1 MSISYKGFVF
11 KAQYHKGQDR
21 WYIKY
26 VPSSNFKSVGQKN
39 KASFNVG
46 AYKNSDSAKADFTRL
61 ANHLISGKYHK
72 TFEPALEE
80 LHLPALVIDEDDDDD
95 HNMAIVP
102 TETQTGVFSPA
113 SPGLVSYSIIVL
125 VTRVSYTFFVY
136 I

>member
-1 MSISYKGFVF
+1 MSISYKGYVF

-61 ANHLISGKYHK
+61 ANHLISGKYYK
-72 TFEPALEE
+72 TFLPALETISLAE
-80 LHLPALVIDEDDDDD
+80 PQVLVDNVVVPLATPLEARLVLASPAPEPV
-95 HNMAIVP
+95 AFIVP
-102 TETQTGVFSPA
+102 KLA
-113 SPGLVSYSIIVL
+113 PG
-125 VTRVSYTFFVY
+125 
-136 I
+136 